1 MFIVLIVLNLTEV
14 MSTILTIV
22 RAIEE
27 VKGAYIMLKKKKILA
42 MKTSKPTK
50 TVCCVMRSNYSIRN
64 RLLIIILVL
73 GGHDGIATEEINGE
87 EYKEQGPVEMV
98 EDVFEEEEYPEDCFP
113 PNCYKKF
120 PFLAGDDETPFWLGW
135 GQLRLKTFQLI
146 ENKYFET
153 AVITMIL
160 LSSLALVRIQI
171 LL

>member
-1 MFIVLIVLNLTEV
+1 MV
-14 MSTILTIV
+14 V
-22 RAIEE
+22 RN
-27 VKGAYIMLKKKKILA
+27 VRRVYYYYSN
-42 MKTSKPTK
+42 KTSI
-50 TVCCVMRSNYSIRN
+50 CVLDVENIDRIVADELN
-64 RLLIIILVL
+64 
-73 GGHDGIATEEINGE
+73 D
-87 EYKEQGPVEMV
+87 EYKEQQGPVEIT

-160 LSSLALVRIQI
+160 LSSLALVPKIQNDYT
-171 LL
+171 